1 MEHGSSGNEAGGAAR
16 TGGALRRRTRRI
28 GVRWKIAIAVA
39 GIVTLVCGMQLGGI
53 LGLHPEL
60 VEQTLGSVMLTT
72 LIAMSAGVLLSWV
85 LGRAIALP
93 VERLR
98 DAAAA
103 VATGDLTR
111 RVAIPDSGDE
121 VGDLAASFLA
131 MTEGLQ
137 QTLADLRD
145 ASGKLEQGAQDILGS
160 ATRQAAMASQQAA
173 AINETSTTAS
183 EIAQTSK
190 QATEHADSVIQM
202 TQRSDDL
209 SHEGLQVVEESVK
222 AAAALGDQVKR
233 IAATMTDLSERTLQ
247 VGEIIATVKDLAE
260 QSNLLALNASIE
272 ASKAGEHGRGF
283 AVVAMEMRNLAEQ
296 SKGAA
301 GQIRG
306 ILSEI
311 QKGARDA
318 AEATHEGA
326 KRATSATGLA
336 RSAGEAIEGLA
347 MVIRESALAARQIA
361 NNTRQ
366 QTIGVEQIV
375 SAISEL
381 SQAINESANGTL
393 SIEAGTATLSDI
405 SKRLSAAVQR
415 YEI

>member
-1 MEHGSSGNEAGGAAR
+1 MDQGTSAAEHRGAAI
-16 TGGALRRRTRRI
+16 GGALERAGFRV
-28 GVRWKIAIAVA
+28 GLRWKIAVAVA
-39 GIVTLVCGMQLGGI
+39 GIVTLVCGIQVAGI
-53 LGLHPEL
+53 LRMHREVLSES
-60 VEQTLGSVMLTT
+60 LGSVAVIT
-72 LIAMSAGVLLSWV
+72 LSAIAAGAIMSYV

-98 DAAAA
+98 DVAGA
-103 VATGDLTR
+103 VAAGDLTR
-111 RVAIPDSGDE
+111 RVAVPDSGDE
-121 VGDLAASFLA
+121 VGDLAMSFLA
-131 MTEGLQ
+131 MTEGMQ
-137 QTLADLRD
+137 QTLAELRD
-145 ASGKLEQGAQDILGS
+145 ASAKLEEGAQDILGS
-160 ATRQAAMASQQAA
+160 ATKQAAMASQQAA

-233 IAATMTDLSERTLQ
+233 IASTMTDLSERTLQ

-318 AEATHEGA
+318 AEATDEGA
-326 KRATSATGLA
+326 KRAVAATGLA

-393 SIEAGTATLSDI
+393 SIEAGTATLSEI
-405 SKRLSAAVQR
+405 SKRLSGAVQR
-415 YEI
+415 YQI